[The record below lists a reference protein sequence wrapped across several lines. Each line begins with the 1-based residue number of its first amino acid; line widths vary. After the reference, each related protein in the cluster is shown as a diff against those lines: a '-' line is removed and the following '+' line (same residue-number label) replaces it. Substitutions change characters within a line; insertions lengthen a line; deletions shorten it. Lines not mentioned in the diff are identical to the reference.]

1 MSHRDTLKTLITE
14 LGLTQK
20 ETAQRLS
27 EVTQRPVSERAVR
40 SWLADPEKPSA
51 RACPDWVIAL
61 LSDVHQTEIG

>member
-1 MSHRDTLKTLITE
+1 MTNREALESLIDE

-27 EVTQRPVSERAVR
+27 AITQRPVSERAVR

-61 LSDVHQTEIG
+61 LKQLINDQVT